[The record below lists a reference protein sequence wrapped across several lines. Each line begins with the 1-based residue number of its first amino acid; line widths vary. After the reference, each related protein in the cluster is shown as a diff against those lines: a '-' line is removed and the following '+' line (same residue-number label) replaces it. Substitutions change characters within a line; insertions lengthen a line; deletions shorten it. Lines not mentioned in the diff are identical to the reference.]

1 MSSYVLKEMP
11 GSIRVFC
18 YDRRIEIS
26 SPHVFAQCDKR
37 LINHMFLGN
46 AGSPEGSLLRC
57 GNAGQDSHLCAG
69 KPGVKRWGHH
79 GCDRADDKFL
89 LRA

>member
-37 LINHMFLGN
+37 LINYILLGN
-46 AGSPEGSLLRC
+46 AGSPEGSLLEMGKRRT
-57 GNAGQDSHLCAG
+57 GFTFMRRKAGRETLGTS
-69 KPGVKRWGHH
+69 
-79 GCDRADDKFL
+79 
-89 LRA
+89 